1 MGLCLH
7 HDFNLSRREI
17 RSSGEAVEGR
27 LQRSSSS
34 EDDGGFSCSMIATN
48 VLLVFGWVLFYADQ
62 SPWATSL

>member
-34 EDDGGFSCSMIATN
+34 EDDGGFSCSMIALVGVCWVSYLE
-48 VLLVFGWVLFYADQ
+48 VLLGGCCFM
-62 SPWATSL
+62 SL